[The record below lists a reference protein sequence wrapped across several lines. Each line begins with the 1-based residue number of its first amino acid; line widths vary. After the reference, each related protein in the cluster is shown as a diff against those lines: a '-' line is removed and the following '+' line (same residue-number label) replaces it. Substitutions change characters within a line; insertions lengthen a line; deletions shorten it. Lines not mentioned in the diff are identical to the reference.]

1 MEDLSYQRIYQSRE
15 YLMPLGTICHR
26 AHFGGYSLSVDKTV
40 FAMVAE
46 GELYL
51 RACDESAQYTVTQD
65 APLLVFNKR
74 GRQVSL
80 NYYFV
85 SESLWRDR
93 SLLLQ
98 LSALSLDAARR
109 DKDRRSARKRLRALP
124 NLTFQLEAQLH
135 EAGVL
140 DAHTLRMLG
149 AKVCWLRL
157 RKSNKHL
164 SAKVLLALE
173 GAIVGLH
180 EAALPAP
187 RRREL
192 MEWFNGVIKNGA
204 SPY

>member
-1 MEDLSYQRIYQSRE
+1 MEELSYQRIYQSRE
-15 YLMPLGTICHR
+15 YLTPLGTIRHR

-51 RACDESAQYTVTQD
+51 RACDESAQYAVTQN
-65 APLLVFNKR
+65 APLLKFNKR

-85 SESLWRDR
+85 SDSLWRDPP
-93 SLLLQ
+93 LLLK
-98 LSALSLDAARR
+98 LSELSLDAARR
-109 DKDRRSARKRLRALP
+109 EKDRRSARVRLRDLP
-124 NLTFQLEAQLH
+124 NLSFQLEAQLH

-140 DAHTLRMLG
+140 DVHMLRLLG
-149 AKVCWLRL
+149 AKACWLRL
-157 RKSNKHL
+157 RKMNNQL
-164 SAKVLLALE
+164 SGKILLALE

-180 EAALPAP
+180 EAALPAL

-192 MEWFNGVIKNGA
+192 IEWINGLPKKR
-204 SPY
+204 